1 MGLRIKVLDE
11 KPVSEGVL
19 KKLAEICEL
28 SLIKADSME
37 WFKDPKNFFST
48 YVPNQ
53 KNLIFIRTG
62 GSFDGLKMA
71 RELRQLDSEARFVF
85 FSKKDEQ
92 VLNSYE
98 LHPIDYLIEPVDPK
112 RLLAAVLRYSI

>member
-19 KKLAEICEL
+19 KKLAEICES

-37 WFKDPKNFFST
+37 WFKDPKDFFST

-98 LHPIDYLIEPVDPK
+98 LNPIDYLIEPVDDK